1 MNRPLTQ
8 GSEAHPS
15 SEDVRSE
22 ILLRQATVQRICG
35 QAFVWFGVV
44 VLGVSLYKFISTF
57 WTVASPWPEL
67 QLGTAGLILV
77 AAGRIFRN
85 SAFITTLLSENSSS
99 AHARRA
105 FFILALASFIIG
117 CVVLLKLSVQDI
129 YRYKRLLG
137 EGGILEYSQALIL
150 FTSAWIGWLISKDF
164 RQRLSMRLH
173 SLVYAIIA
181 FVMLLVGLEE
191 IAWGQILFGW
201 KTPENIAAV
210 NAQNQ
215 TTLHNLEFFQN
226 YLDLNLFLVSVV
238 LLVLVLWRPSIRRM
252 RTTILDEGRIP
263 NSNFF
268 ILRYFWPLF
277 FCSAFLSYFVATE
290 SGTELVI
297 NIDQEWAEFL
307 LYLAAGLNLLRTYIL
322 LGNAQ
327 PQPSH

>member
-1 MNRPLTQ
+1 MNRSLTHGFEADPSPGQ
-8 GSEAHPS
+8 G
-15 SEDVRSE
+15 RSE
-22 ILLRQATVQRICG
+22 SLSRQKTVQRICG
-35 QAFVWFGVV
+35 QALVWFGIA
-44 VLGVSLYKFISTF
+44 VLGVTLYKFISAF
-57 WTVASPWPEL
+57 WLETSPWPEL
-67 QLGTAGLILV
+67 QLGTAGLILI
-77 AAGRIFRN
+77 ATGRIFRN
-85 SAFITTLLSENSSS
+85 SAFITTLLSENTPS

-105 FFILALASFIIG
+105 FLMLALTSFIIG
-117 CVVLLKLSVQDI
+117 CIVLLKLSVQDI

-164 RQRLSMRLH
+164 RKRLFMRLH
-173 SLVYAIIA
+173 SVVYAIIA

-238 LLVLVLWRPSIRRM
+238 LMVLVLWRPSIRWM
-252 RTTILDEGRIP
+252 RTTIHGRDRIP

-268 ILRYFWPLF
+268 IPRYFWPLF
-277 FCSAFLSYFVATE
+277 FCAAFLSYFVATE
-290 SGTELVI
+290 SGTDLVI

-327 PQPSH
+327 PQPNH

>member
-15 SEDVRSE
+15 SEEVRSE
-22 ILLRQATVQRICG
+22 ILLRQTTVQRICG

-44 VLGVSLYKFISTF
+44 VLGVSLYKFISAF
-57 WTVASPWPEL
+57 WTEASPWPEL
-67 QLGTAGLILV
+67 QLGAAGLIVV
-77 AAGRIFRN
+77 AAGRGFRS
-85 SAFITTLLSENSSS
+85 SAFITTLLSENSPS
-99 AHARRA
+99 ARARRS
-105 FFILALASFIIG
+105 FLMLALASFIMG

-137 EGGILEYSQALIL
+137 EGGILEYLQALIL
-150 FTSAWIGWLISKDF
+150 FTSAWISWLISKDL
-164 RQRLSMRLH
+164 RKRLFMRLH
-173 SLVYAIIA
+173 SVVYAIIS
-181 FVMLLVGLEE
+181 FVMLFVGLEE

-215 TTLHNLEFFQN
+215 TTLHNLDFFQN

-238 LLVLVLWRPSIRRM
+238 LLVLVLWRPSVRWK
-252 RTTILDEGRIP
+252 RTTTLDTDQISNG
-263 NSNFF
+263 NFF
-268 ILRYFWPLF
+268 IPRYFWPLF
-277 FCSAFLSYFVATE
+277 LCAAFLSYFVATE

-307 LYLAAGLNLLRTYIL
+307 LYLAAGLNLLRTYIR
-322 LGNAQ
+322 LGFAQ
-327 PQPSH
+327 PRPNH

>member
-1 MNRPLTQ
+1 M
-8 GSEAHPS
+8 A
-15 SEDVRSE
+15 
-22 ILLRQATVQRICG
+22 
-35 QAFVWFGVV
+35 
-44 VLGVSLYKFISTF
+44 VLGVSLYKFISAF
-57 WTVASPWPEL
+57 WLDASPWPEL

-85 SAFITTLLSENSSS
+85 SAFITTLLSENNPS

-105 FFILALASFIIG
+105 FLMLALASFIIG
-117 CVVLLKLSVQDI
+117 CVILLKLFVQDI

-173 SLVYAIIA
+173 SVVYAIIA

-238 LLVLVLWRPSIRRM
+238 LLVLVLWRPSSRWM
-252 RTTILDEGRIP
+252 RTTISDGDRIP
-263 NSNFF
+263 SSNFF
-268 ILRYFWPLF
+268 IPRYFWPLF
-277 FCSAFLSYFVATE
+277 LCAAFLSYFVATE
-290 SGTELVI
+290 SGTELII

-307 LYLAAGLNLLRTYIL
+307 LYLAVGLNLLRTYIL

>member
-1 MNRPLTQ
+1 
-8 GSEAHPS
+8 
-15 SEDVRSE
+15 
-22 ILLRQATVQRICG
+22 
-35 QAFVWFGVV
+35 
-44 VLGVSLYKFISTF
+44 
-57 WTVASPWPEL
+57 
-67 QLGTAGLILV
+67 
-77 AAGRIFRN
+77 
-85 SAFITTLLSENSSS
+85 
-99 AHARRA
+99 
-105 FFILALASFIIG
+105 
-117 CVVLLKLSVQDI
+117 
-129 YRYKRLLG
+129 
-137 EGGILEYSQALIL
+137 
-150 FTSAWIGWLISKDF
+150 
-164 RQRLSMRLH
+164 MRLH
-173 SLVYAIIA
+173 SVVYAIIA

-268 ILRYFWPLF
+268 IPRYFWPLF
-277 FCSAFLSYFVATE
+277 FCAAFLSYFVATE

-307 LYLAAGLNLLRTYIL
+307 LYLAAGLNLH
-322 LGNAQ
+322 
-327 PQPSH
+327 PSWQRSTATKPLNNCSMRPASALPLSKQGVQVQMHS

>member
-8 GSEAHPS
+8 DFEADPS
-15 SEDVRSE
+15 PRKRRSE
-22 ILLRQATVQRICG
+22 SLTRQKTVQRICG
-35 QAFVWFGVV
+35 QALVWFGLA
-44 VLGVSLYKFISTF
+44 VLGVSLYKFISAF
-57 WTVASPWPEL
+57 WLDASPWPEL

-85 SAFITTLLSENSSS
+85 SAFITTLLSENNPS

-105 FFILALASFIIG
+105 FFMLALASFLIG

-173 SLVYAIIA
+173 SVVYAIIA

-252 RTTILDEGRIP
+252 RTTMLDEGRIP

-268 ILRYFWPLF
+268 IPRYFWPLF
-277 FCSAFLSYFVATE
+277 FCAAFLSYFVATE

>member
-1 MNRPLTQ
+1 MNRSLTHGYEADPSPGQ
-8 GSEAHPS
+8 G
-15 SEDVRSE
+15 RSE
-22 ILLRQATVQRICG
+22 SLTRQKKVQRICG
-35 QAFVWFGVV
+35 QALVWFGIA
-44 VLGVSLYKFISTF
+44 VLGVSLYKFISAF
-57 WTVASPWPEL
+57 WLDASPWPEL
-67 QLGTAGLILV
+67 QLGTAGLILIG
-77 AAGRIFRN
+77 AGRIFRN
-85 SAFITTLLSENSSS
+85 SAFITKLLAENSPS
-99 AHARRA
+99 ARARRS
-105 FFILALASFIIG
+105 FLMLALASFSMG
-117 CVVLLKLSVQDI
+117 CVVLLKLSVQYI

-215 TTLHNLEFFQN
+215 TTLHNLEFLQN

-263 NSNFF
+263 NSNLF
-268 ILRYFWPLF
+268 IPRYFWPLF
-277 FCSAFLSYFVATE
+277 FCAAFLSYFVATE

-297 NIDQEWAEFL
+297 KIDQEWAEFL